1 MNRFAISLILLLI
14 TLNLFSQNT
23 RDTLLIINN
32 YSEQIDIY
40 SPKYLYIN
48 ILSESQDIKQILDI
62 ENQKI
67 KIELDSI
74 IELPYEYKITMVYIV
89 REQSIKLFNE
99 ISVDTAAKEP
109 SQHMPLLSSTQIYE
123 EKNDLVTN
131 GYISRGIMM
140 SSQGQSSMQSSLD
153 LQFYGEIAPFLIE
166 GSLNDRNLPIQPEGT
181 SARLQEIDRVYIT
194 LKKDN
199 FKLTLGDFNIK
210 SGENTYFS
218 KYSRKLQGSM
228 FTNQNKSNKNTY
240 NYGGAVAMN
249 KGKFD
254 RVELQLVDGVAGP
267 YKLRSTDANYIQII
281 ANSENVY
288 LDGNILQRGYDADYV
303 IDYNTAEITFM
314 PKIFIRSSMHIV
326 VEFLYTD
333 YNYAQSSYGLF
344 TEISNNKLLWGI
356 NYFSE
361 GDVKSQPLLLTLS
374 DSDKVL
380 LSNAGANLPVE
391 IPSFQMTS
399 FNKKKILYKLID
411 TLGYDSIFVYSRDS
425 TAQLYE
431 VNFTY
436 VGQNKGNYKISNYA
450 ANGKIYEWIPPL
462 NGVPQGEYEP
472 IRILNAPNRLN
483 TVESY
488 LYYKPNEKL
497 ETRIRLGYSQHD
509 KNTYSNNDSINQGI
523 AYKMQIITKPSV
535 KHTLEIFSQGIQTNF
550 SSLEPIYSAEE
561 SRILNKDLFSKKKME
576 FLNGLNYNYNDKSN
590 NSAQLS
596 TSFFNTSKNEYSILS
611 IADAKFHYK
620 NFNFLTKNNYSHTRL
635 PLYKVDFYRSNS
647 NLDWKIKSIWLGIS
661 NKIEYHP
668 IKKNDTIQNNS
679 QEYYSI
685 SPYIGWGD
693 SSKTFIKL
701 YYEYYYEK
709 MPIDRYQQKGGYQLL
724 MRHKIWNLKQNNY
737 IVFQSTNSQE
747 KNYFTS
753 ENEINLNTR
762 DKSFITQLR
771 YILAQKQTPQID
783 YSFIEVPIGQ
793 GTHYWID
800 ANNNGLQELNEF
812 HIANFSDQAQYI
824 LLTIPTQKYLSTYS
838 QTLSFNFRFS
848 PSLINKIPQFFKNFN
863 LQTFIDINQASKQ
876 IHILNFS
883 NKFAD
888 SIITFNN
895 RLRNVLEYHPKKI
908 NLSIRYEYYKQ
919 NSLQTLIVGNIEQ
932 MRENNALQIFVPIT
946 KKWNL
951 QSQSDYLKQIN
962 KSIFQQSTTYDY
974 NQYSQKL
981 ELQYLATKYQIRIS
995 PRYAYMYN
1003 EDLKINKLELT
1014 LEPRIFSL
1022 KAGTF
1027 TTKLG
1032 YLYNDATDN
1041 MDPTM
1046 EYLMLEGYKPGSNGL
1061 IQIQWQKTLN
1071 QVIQISLQYEGRIS
1085 QHISMTH
1092 IGSIN
1097 VRALL

>member
-1 MNRFAISLILLLI
+1 MNKFAISLILLLI

-48 ILSESQDIKQILDI
+48 ILSESQDIKPILDI

-67 KIELDSI
+67 KIELDST

-109 SQHMPLLSSTQIYE
+109 SQQMPILSSTQIYE

-153 LQFYGEIAPFLIE
+153 LQFYGEIAPFMIE

-194 LKKDN
+194 LKNDN

-399 FNKKKILYKLID
+399 FDKKKILYKLID

-450 ANGKIYEWIPPL
+450 ANGKIYEWIP
-462 NGVPQGEYEP
+462 
-472 IRILNAPNRLN
+472 
-483 TVESY
+483 
-488 LYYKPNEKL
+488 
-497 ETRIRLGYSQHD
+497 
-509 KNTYSNNDSINQGI
+509 
-523 AYKMQIITKPSV
+523 
-535 KHTLEIFSQGIQTNF
+535 
-550 SSLEPIYSAEE
+550 
-561 SRILNKDLFSKKKME
+561 
-576 FLNGLNYNYNDKSN
+576 
-590 NSAQLS
+590 
-596 TSFFNTSKNEYSILS
+596 
-611 IADAKFHYK
+611 
-620 NFNFLTKNNYSHTRL
+620 
-635 PLYKVDFYRSNS
+635 
-647 NLDWKIKSIWLGIS
+647 
-661 NKIEYHP
+661 
-668 IKKNDTIQNNS
+668 
-679 QEYYSI
+679 
-685 SPYIGWGD
+685 
-693 SSKTFIKL
+693 
-701 YYEYYYEK
+701 
-709 MPIDRYQQKGGYQLL
+709 
-724 MRHKIWNLKQNNY
+724 
-737 IVFQSTNSQE
+737 
-747 KNYFTS
+747 
-753 ENEINLNTR
+753 
-762 DKSFITQLR
+762 
-771 YILAQKQTPQID
+771 
-783 YSFIEVPIGQ
+783 
-793 GTHYWID
+793 
-800 ANNNGLQELNEF
+800 
-812 HIANFSDQAQYI
+812 
-824 LLTIPTQKYLSTYS
+824 
-838 QTLSFNFRFS
+838 
-848 PSLINKIPQFFKNFN
+848 
-863 LQTFIDINQASKQ
+863 
-876 IHILNFS
+876 
-883 NKFAD
+883 
-888 SIITFNN
+888 
-895 RLRNVLEYHPKKI
+895 
-908 NLSIRYEYYKQ
+908 
-919 NSLQTLIVGNIEQ
+919 
-932 MRENNALQIFVPIT
+932 
-946 KKWNL
+946 
-951 QSQSDYLKQIN
+951 
-962 KSIFQQSTTYDY
+962 
-974 NQYSQKL
+974 
-981 ELQYLATKYQIRIS
+981 
-995 PRYAYMYN
+995 
-1003 EDLKINKLELT
+1003 
-1014 LEPRIFSL
+1014 
-1022 KAGTF
+1022 
-1027 TTKLG
+1027 
-1032 YLYNDATDN
+1032 
-1041 MDPTM
+1041 
-1046 EYLMLEGYKPGSNGL
+1046 
-1061 IQIQWQKTLN
+1061 
-1071 QVIQISLQYEGRIS
+1071 
-1085 QHISMTH
+1085 
-1092 IGSIN
+1092 
-1097 VRALL
+1097 